1 MKKKP
6 LFLSILI
13 SIAAAIAM
21 MSLLPAASAATGYIR
36 GDANGDGKVD
46 IADATMIQMV
56 IAQMTLDTDGAIAK
70 RGDVDGNGLD
80 VADVTKIQ
88 RYLVE
93 AENVNHIGER
103 VTEQQ
108 PTRDEYELPFV
119 PC

>member
-1 MKKKP
+1 MKNKIV
-6 LFLSILI
+6 FLSILI
-13 SIAAAIAM
+13 SIIAAITM
-21 MSLLPAASAATGYIR
+21 MSLLPAASAATGYVR

-46 IADATMIQMV
+46 IADATIIQMV
-56 IAQMTLDTDGAIAK
+56 VAQMIPDSDGAIAK

>member
-46 IADATMIQMV
+46 EMESMSKV
-56 IAQMTLDTDGAIAK
+56 VS
-70 RGDVDGNGLD
+70 RDVDGNGLD